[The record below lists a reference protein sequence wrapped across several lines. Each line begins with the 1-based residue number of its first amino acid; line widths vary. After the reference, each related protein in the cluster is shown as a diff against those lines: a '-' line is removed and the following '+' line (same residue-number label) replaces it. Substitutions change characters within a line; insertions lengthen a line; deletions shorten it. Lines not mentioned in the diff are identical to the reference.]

1 MLLQQLTQRL
11 NELLDPVQMHDY
23 CPNGL
28 QVEGCQNVSKI
39 VTGVTASE
47 ALIDAAIEAK
57 ADLILV
63 HHGYFWKG
71 ESPTIIGMKKKRL
84 QKLLAHNISLL
95 AYHLPIDVHPELGN
109 NKQLGL
115 QLGCIDIFPHPDI
128 SPKGIVML
136 GDLENSL
143 DTQQLCSLISDK
155 LDRKALSVGTS
166 NSIKTLAWCTGGGQ
180 SYIDQVANGSIV
192 VDGYISGEIS
202 EQTTHS
208 AIEQNMV
215 YVAAGH
221 HATERYG
228 VKAVGGWLAQ
238 EYNLD
243 VQFIDI
249 HNPA

>member
-1 MLLQQLTQRL
+1 MLLQQLIKHL
-11 NELLDPVQMHDY
+11 NELLNPMQMHDY

-28 QVEGCQNVSKI
+28 QVEGNHKVNKI

-71 ESPTIIGMKKKRL
+71 ENPIITGMKKKRL

-109 NKQLGL
+109 NMQLGL
-115 QLGCIDIFPHPDI
+115 QLGCINIVPHPDI

-143 DTQQLCSLISDK
+143 DNEKLCDLISDR
-155 LDRKALSVGTS
+155 LNRRALGVGENTT
-166 NSIKTLAWCTGGGQ
+166 ITKLAWCTGGGQ
-180 SYIDQVANGSIV
+180 SYIDKVATGSIAI
-192 VDGYISGEIS
+192 DAYISGEIS

-208 AIEQNMV
+208 ALEQDIV
-215 YVAAGH
+215 YFAAGH

-228 VKAVGGWLAQ
+228 VKAVGEWISKQ
-238 EYNLD
+238 HKIS

-249 HNPA
+249 DNPA